1 MPENNTT
8 SVIAPVSHKKKVN
21 PFRFFRS
28 FGHDARKDWL
38 FLLCFSTCVLI
49 VFLVFA
55 IWTYGRVQA
64 EKVFTFESE
73 SVSVLPITVNVDA
86 LKQTIEIFEQK
97 KTKFNTIRQ
106 IGVDAFDP
114 SL

>member
-1 MPENNTT
+1 M
-8 SVIAPVSHKKKVN
+8 S
-21 PFRFFRS
+21 
-28 FGHDARKDWL
+28 
-38 FLLCFSTCVLI
+38 LLCFSACLLI

-55 IWTYGRVQA
+55 VWTYGRVQV

-73 SVSVLPITVNVDA
+73 PVSVPSITVNVDA
-86 LKQTIEIFEQK
+86 LKQTIELFEK
-97 KTKFNTIRQ
+97 KKVRFDSIRQ

>member
-1 MPENNTT
+1 MPETNILPTAT
-8 SVIAPVSHKKKVN
+8 SIVHKKSARFSN
-21 PFRFFRS
+21 FFRS

-38 FLLCFSTCVLI
+38 FLLCFSTCVLM

-55 IWTYGRVQA
+55 VWTYGRVQA
-64 EKVFTFESE
+64 EKVFTFEDE
-73 SVSVLPITVNVDA
+73 PVSVPSITVNVDA
-86 LKQTIEIFEQK
+86 LKQTIELFEQK
-97 KTKFNTIRQ
+97 KVKFNSIRQ